1 MFDVALSS
9 AGAQIALATSSD
21 EKHPPENMIDG
32 DAETFWCTTGMF
44 PQEVVI
50 KFQTSMRIT
59 NVHICSYNVKKLR
72 LEAAETDD
80 TNKYDTIAETELDE
94 TDSQLQQEEIQ
105 LGEKRA
111 LYLRIV
117 IESGY
122 DHFISL
128 HKVVVSGQ
136 AMHG

>member
-21 EKHPPENMIDG
+21 DKHPPEHMIDG
-32 DAETFWCTTGMF
+32 NAETFWSTTGMF

-50 KFQTSMRIT
+50 KFQTLMRIT
-59 NVHICSYNVKKLR
+59 NVHISSYNVKKLK
-72 LEAAETDD
+72 LEASETEDS
-80 TNKYDTIAETELDE
+80 NKYDTIAETEVEE
-94 TDSQLQQEEIQ
+94 TDSQLQDEEIQ

-111 LYLRIV
+111 HSLRIV
-117 IESGY
+117 IDSGY
-122 DHFISL
+122 DHFVSL

-136 AMHG
+136 AMHQ

>member
-9 AGAQIALATSSD
+9 AGAHIALATSSD
-21 EKHPPENMIDG
+21 EKHPPENIIDG
-32 DAETFWCTTGMF
+32 NTETFWATTGMF

-50 KFQTSMRIT
+50 KFQALMKIT
-59 NVHICSYNVKKLR
+59 NVHVCSYNIRRLK
-72 LEAAETDD
+72 LEAS
-80 TNKYDTIAETELDE
+80 ETEDGSMYSSLAERELED
-94 TDSQLQQEEIQ
+94 TDSQLQQEEVQ
-105 LGEKRA
+105 FGEKRA
-111 LYLRIV
+111 YSLRIV

-136 AMHG
+136 AVHL

>member
-9 AGAQIALATSSD
+9 AGAHIALATSSD
-21 EKHPPENMIDG
+21 EKHPPENIIDG
-32 DAETFWCTTGMF
+32 NAETFWSTTGMF

-50 KFQTSMRIT
+50 RFQTLMKIT
-59 NVHICSYNVKKLR
+59 NIHICSYNILKVR
-72 LEAAETDD
+72 LEASENDD
-80 TNKYDTIAETELDE
+80 NKFDVIAERELEE

-105 LGEKRA
+105 IGEKRA
-111 LYLRIV
+111 LSLRIV

-136 AMHG
+136 ALH

>member
-9 AGAQIALATSSD
+9 AGAHIALATSSD
-21 EKHPPENMIDG
+21 DKHPPENMIDG
-32 DAETFWCTTGMF
+32 KTDTFWSTTGMF
-44 PQEVVI
+44 PQEFVI
-50 KFQTSMRIT
+50 RFQTLMKIT
-59 NVHICSYNVKKLR
+59 NVHICSYNIKKLKV
-72 LEAAETDD
+72 EASEADD
-80 TNKYDTIAETELDE
+80 CNKYDTIAETEIDE

-111 LYLRIV
+111 YSLRLV

-122 DHFISL
+122 DHFVSV

-136 AMHG
+136 AVHQ

>member
-1 MFDVALSS
+1 MFDVALLS
-9 AGAQIALATSSD
+9 AGAHIALATSSD
-21 EKHPPENMIDG
+21 EKHPPEHMIDG
-32 DAETFWCTTGMF
+32 NVETFWSTTGMF

-50 KFQTSMRIT
+50 KFQALMKIT
-59 NVHICSYNVKKLR
+59 NVHICSYNIHRLKL
-72 LEAAETDD
+72 EVSETEDS
-80 TNKYDTIAETELDE
+80 NKYEPLAERELED

-105 LGEKRA
+105 FGERRA
-111 LYLRIV
+111 TSLRII

-136 AMHG
+136 AVHR

>member
-9 AGAQIALATSSD
+9 AGAHIALATSSD

-32 DAETFWCTTGMF
+32 KADTFWSTTGMF

-50 KFQTSMRIT
+50 RFQTMMKIT
-59 NVHICSYNVKKLR
+59 NVHICSYNSKFIIIPV
-72 LEAAETDD
+72 
-80 TNKYDTIAETELDE
+80 YIDE

-111 LYLRIV
+111 YSLRLI

-122 DHFISL
+122 DHFVSL

-136 AMHG
+136 AVHQ

>member
-1 MFDVALSS
+1 MFDVALSP

-21 EKHPPENMIDG
+21 EKHPPENIIDG
-32 DAETFWCTTGMF
+32 NAETFWSTTGMF

-50 KFQTSMRIT
+50 KFQTLMRIT
-59 NVHICSYNVKKLR
+59 NVHISSYNVKKLK
-72 LEAAETDD
+72 LEASETEDS
-80 TNKYDTIAETELDE
+80 NKYDTIAETELEE

-111 LYLRIV
+111 HSLRIV
-117 IESGY
+117 IESGF
-122 DHFISL
+122 DHFVSL

-136 AMHG
+136 AMHH